1 VVGRLALRPPSL
13 PEPSAWHRLHAPDN
27 VVEATAWR
35 LSANVH
41 PDKTEGGDRQEFLCT
56 QNAKTTL
63 LDSG

>member
-1 VVGRLALRPPSL
+1 MLGVASD
-13 PEPSAWHRLHAPDN
+13 APDD

-41 PDKTEGGDRQEFLCT
+41 PDKTEDGDRQEFLCI

-63 LDSG
+63 RDSG